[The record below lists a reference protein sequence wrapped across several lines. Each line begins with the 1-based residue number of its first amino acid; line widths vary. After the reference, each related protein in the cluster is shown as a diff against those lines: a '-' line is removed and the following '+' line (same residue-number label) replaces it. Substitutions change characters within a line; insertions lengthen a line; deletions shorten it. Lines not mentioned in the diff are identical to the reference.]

1 MNKADLVSAMST
13 AADISRAQATKALDA
28 ALDSISDALQGDQKV
43 TLVNFG
49 TFMVAERAER
59 TGRNPSTGKPIT
71 IPAKKVVRFK
81 PGKELSGAV
90 NGE

>member
-28 ALDSISDALQGDQKV
+28 ALDSIGEALQDGQKV

-49 TFMVAERAER
+49 TFMVTERAER
-59 TGRNPSTGKPIT
+59 TGRNPASGEPLT

-81 PGKELSGAV
+81 PGKELSSSV
-90 NGE
+90 NGD